1 MEKGQIV
8 SGIKIEDI
16 SSDGDGIGR
25 YEGMA
30 VFVDGAVPGDIVSAE
45 VVKLKKNYAVCRLI
59 SVDEPSQ
66 HRVQPDCQYFGSCG
80 GCLLRGI
87 SYEEELAIKEKQ
99 LRDKLMPALPE

>member
-1 MEKGQIV
+1 MEKGQII

-45 VVKLKKNYAVCRLI
+45 VRCV
-59 SVDEPSQ
+59 
-66 HRVQPDCQYFGSCG
+66 
-80 GCLLRGI
+80 
-87 SYEEELAIKEKQ
+87 
-99 LRDKLMPALPE
+99 

>member
-1 MEKGQIV
+1 MEKGQII

-45 VVKLKKNYAVCRLI
+45 VVKLK
-59 SVDEPSQ
+59 SVFWE
-66 HRVQPDCQYFGSCG
+66 
-80 GCLLRGI
+80 LRRM
-87 SYEEELAIKEKQ
+87 SFA
-99 LRDKLMPALPE
+99 RHFV